1 MSTTSEVLDEVPGLY
16 RVVPLGLLRRTEG
29 VDFHFVPLDALDR
42 ISAIDR
48 LIHRPGAYSP
58 GTVGDVE
65 RPWYYHQAQGDHLI
79 VLQGTREV
87 ELYTREHGRV
97 EEFLVTPDRIDHNGE
112 LVCDG
117 PGMLTWPVR
126 VFHRVVSS
134 AEIGSASVNF
144 AAHYKGFDIRTNF
157 SIYDLD
163 TATGEYR
170 VIRAGHL
177 DQPGTPT
184 P

>member
-117 PGMLTWPVR
+117 PG
-126 VFHRVVSS
+126 
-134 AEIGSASVNF
+134 SVNF

>member
-1 MSTTSEVLDEVPGLY
+1 MSRKCEVLEEVPGLF
-16 RVVPLGLLRRTEG
+16 RIVALSPLRRTEG
-29 VDFHFVPLDALDR
+29 VDFDVVPLDAIDR

-48 LIHRPGAYSP
+48 LIHRPGALSP

-65 RPWYYHQAQGDHLI
+65 RPWYFHQAQADHLI
-79 VLQGTREV
+79 VLAGTREV

-97 EEFLVTPDRIDHNGE
+97 EQFLITPDRVERGGD

-117 PGMLTWPVR
+117 PGMLAWPVE
-126 VFHRVVSS
+126 VFHRVISS
-134 AEIGSASVNF
+134 PEAGSASVNF
-144 AAHYKGFDIRTNF
+144 AAHCEGFDIRTNF

-163 TATGEYR
+163 TDTGDCR

-177 DQPGTPT
+177 DQPVTADP
-184 P
+184 